1 MERKAM
7 ADLIAWKKSK
17 NRKPLLLYGARQ
29 VGKTYLVKEFGEKN
43 FKDVIYVNFETND
56 IISKMFDENI
66 TPEYIIKNLEIAFGK
81 VIDKDNT
88 LIFLDEIQKNSRAL
102 TSLKYFCEDAPEY
115 YVIGAGSL
123 LGVHVNQTKFSF
135 PVGKVDFLTIYPLSF
150 EEFLINTDNTL
161 LLSKIKECFKSNQYM
176 PSIIHEKALELY
188 YDYLCIGGM
197 PEVVQEFIN
206 TNSTIN
212 AIDHQKDIIESY
224 KNDITKYSDT
234 SYAPKIISAF
244 NSIPI
249 QLAKDNKKF
258 QYKLVQKGG
267 TSTIFGD
274 SINWLVNAGI
284 VNECVKT
291 KIGVPLKMYEE
302 LDSFKLYMNDVGLLT
317 NLSEFP
323 IYLIKNREAVNETM
337 LGMLTENYVACALKY
352 NNLNLNYWKNEYD
365 SELDFILQS
374 EKGLI
379 IPLEVKT
386 SNHIKSRS
394 LNNYMQEFKPKY
406 GIRLSSKNFGFKNN
420 IKSVP
425 LYAAFCIN
433 KNSLDEVYKKELF

>member
-7 ADLIAWKKSK
+7 ADLVAWKNSK

-29 VGKTYLVKEFGEKN
+29 VGKTYLVKEFGERY

-56 IISKMFDENI
+56 IIGKMIDENI
-66 TPEYIIKNLEIAFGK
+66 NPEYIIKNLEIAFGK
-81 VIDKDNT
+81 VIDKNNT
-88 LIFLDEIQKNSRAL
+88 LIFFDEIQKNSRAL

-123 LGVHVNQTKFSF
+123 LGVHVNQKKFSF
-135 PVGKVDFLTIYPLSF
+135 PVGKVEFLTIYPLSF
-150 EEFLINTDNTL
+150 EEFLINTDNSL
-161 LLSKIKECFKSNQYM
+161 LVDKIRECFKSNQQM
-176 PSIIHEKALELY
+176 PDIIHKKALDLY
-188 YDYLCIGGM
+188 YDYLSIGGM

-212 AIDHQKDIIESY
+212 AIDHQKGIIESY
-224 KNDITKYSDT
+224 KNDVTKYSESSD
-234 SYAPKIISAF
+234 APKIIATF
-244 NSIPI
+244 DSIPV

-284 VNECVKT
+284 VNECIKT

-337 LGMLTENYVACALKY
+337 IGMLTENYVASSLKY
-352 NNLNLNYWKNEYD
+352 NGLNLNYWKNEYD

-394 LNNYMQEFKPKY
+394 LNNYMQEFNPKY

-433 KNSLDEVYKKELF
+433 KNSLDEGK

>member
-1 MERKAM
+1 MN
-7 ADLIAWKKSK
+7 DLVVWKNSK

-29 VGKTYLVKEFGEKN
+29 VGKTYLVKEFGEKY

-56 IISKMFDENI
+56 IIGKMIDENI

-88 LIFLDEIQKNSRAL
+88 LIFFDEIQRNTRAL
-102 TSLKYFCEDAPEY
+102 TSLKYFCEDAKEY
-115 YVIGAGSL
+115 HIIGAGSL
-123 LGVHVNQTKFSF
+123 LGVHVNKKEFSF

-150 EEFLINTDNTL
+150 EEFLINTNNGL
-161 LLSKIKECFKSNQYM
+161 LVEKIKECFKSNQAM
-176 PSIIHEKALELY
+176 PDFIHKKALELY
-188 YDYLCIGGM
+188 YDYLSIGGM
-197 PEVVQEFIN
+197 PEVVKEFIN

-212 AIDHQKDIIESY
+212 AIDYQKDIIESY
-224 KNDITKYSDT
+224 KNDITKYSEP
-234 SYAPKIISAF
+234 SYAPKIIATF
-244 NSIPI
+244 DSIPV

-284 VNECVKT
+284 VNKCIKT

-337 LGMLTENYVACALKY
+337 IGMLTENYVASSLKY

-386 SNHIKSRS
+386 SNHTKSRS
-394 LNNYMQEFKPKY
+394 LNSYMKEFNPKY

-433 KNSLDEVYKKELF
+433 KNSLDESSR

>member
-1 MERKAM
+1 MERTRM
-7 ADLIAWKKSK
+7 DDLIKWKNSK

-29 VGKTYLVKEFGEKN
+29 VGKTYLVKEFGEKY
-43 FKDVIYVNFETND
+43 FKDIIYVNFETNN
-56 IISKMFDENI
+56 IIGKMIDENI

-81 VIDKDNT
+81 KIDKDNT
-88 LIFLDEIQKNSRAL
+88 LIFFDEIQKNTRAL

-123 LGVHVNQTKFSF
+123 LGVHINKKEFSF

-150 EEFLINTDNTL
+150 EEFLINTNNSL
-161 LLSKIKECFKSNQYM
+161 LIDQIQECFNTNQPM
-176 PSIIHEKALELY
+176 PSAIHKKALDLY
-188 YDYLCIGGM
+188 YDYLSIGGM
-197 PEVVQEFIN
+197 PEVVKEFIN
-206 TNSTIN
+206 SNSVIN
-212 AIDHQKDIIESY
+212 AIDYQKDIIESY
-224 KNDITKYSDT
+224 KNDITKYSEPTD
-234 SYAPKIISAF
+234 APKIIATF
-244 NSIPI
+244 DSIPV

-258 QYKLVQKGG
+258 QYKLVSKGG
-267 TSTIFGD
+267 TSSIFGD

-284 VNECVKT
+284 VNKCIKT

-337 LGMLTENYVACALKY
+337 IGMLTENYVASCLKY
-352 NNLNLNYWKNEYD
+352 NELNLNYWKNEYD

-374 EKGLI
+374 ENGLI

-386 SNHIKSRS
+386 STHIKSRS
-394 LNNYMQEFKPKY
+394 LINYLEEYKPKY
-406 GIRLSSKNFGFKNN
+406 GIRLSTKNFGLKNN

-433 KNSLDEVYKKELF
+433 KKSLDNNI

>member
-1 MERKAM
+1 MERNAM
-7 ADLIAWKKSK
+7 KDLIEWKNKK

-29 VGKTYLVKEFGEKN
+29 VGKTYLIKEFGNKYFE
-43 FKDVIYVNFETND
+43 DIIYINFETNS
-56 IISKMFDENI
+56 IVSKLIDDDI
-66 TPEYIIKNLEIAFGK
+66 TPEQIIKNLEIAFNK
-81 VIDKDNT
+81 KINKEET
-88 LIFLDEIQKNSRAL
+88 LIFFDEIQKNTKAL
-102 TSLKYFCEDAPEY
+102 TSLKYFCEEAPEY

-123 LGVHVNQTKFSF
+123 LGVHINQKDFSF
-135 PVGKVDFLTIYPLSF
+135 PVGKVDFMTIFPMSF
-150 EEFLINTDNTL
+150 DEFLINTNNDFLRN
-161 LLSKIKECFKSNQYM
+161 KIIECYQTNDPM
-176 PSIIHEKALELY
+176 PSVLHKKAIELY
-188 YDYLCIGGM
+188 YDYVTIGGM

-206 TNSTIN
+206 SNSTIN
-212 AIDHQKDIIESY
+212 AIDYQKNIIESY
-224 KNDITKYSDT
+224 KNDITKYCYETND
-234 SYAPKIISAF
+234 ANKIIATF
-244 NSIPI
+244 DSIPV

-267 TSTIFGD
+267 TSSIFGE

-284 VNECVKT
+284 VNKCVKT

-302 LDSFKLYMNDVGLLT
+302 LDAFKLYMNDVGLLT

-337 LGMLTENYVACALKY
+337 IGMLTENYVACSLKY
-352 NNLNLNYWKNEYD
+352 NGLNLNYWKNEYD

-386 SNHIKSRS
+386 STHVKARS
-394 LNNYMQEFKPKY
+394 LKNYINEINPKY
-406 GIRLSSKNFGFKNN
+406 SIRVSSKNFGLKNG

-425 LYAAFCIN
+425 LYAVFCIT
-433 KNSLDEVYKKELF
+433 KKSLDIIDE